1 MSDKQ
6 VIDREY
12 LGCLVRKIWV
22 EFAKEQ
28 QERTGIAAKPSNLLG
43 WNDLDEDNK
52 EVDRRIGSKLYLLGF
67 DSGSKSEFKAARKR

>member
-12 LGCLVRKIWV
+12 LGRLVREIWV

-28 QERTGIAAKPSNLLG
+28 QAKFQILPDPRNVLA
-43 WNDLDEDNK
+43 WEDLDEINK
-52 EVDRRIGSKLYLLGF
+52 ELYNLVGSKLYLLGF
-67 DSGSKSEFKAARKR
+67 DSGSKSEFEASRKR